1 MKYTDDQLIDAV
13 KNSYSYLEVTRNL
26 GLVKPGNYYSLK
38 ANIQRLNIDI
48 SHFRSPKERAKIA
61 SQKRTKMSN
70 NDIFT
75 KDSKTYYGL
84 VKRRIISDNL
94 MKYICALCNINTW
107 NGKALTL
114 QMDHINGNKTDH
126 RLENLRFL
134 CPNCHSQTDTYC
146 GRNVKT
152 RQQKYCKCG
161 SKIDYNSKLCN
172 PCNGKLKIGKN
183 CKINWPPL
191 DQLLSML
198 ASSNYTKVSKELGVS
213 DNAIRKHIR
222 THQ

>member
-26 GLVKPGNYYSLK
+26 GLIRPSNYYSLK
-38 ANIQRLNIDI
+38 RNIIRLNLNT
-48 SHFRSPKERAKIA
+48 SHFHTPKERASRNPKPKKLDN
-61 SQKRTKMSN
+61 SE
-70 NDIFT
+70 IFT
-75 KDSKTYYGL
+75 KDSTVHYATAKQ
-84 VKRRIISDNL
+84 RIIKHKIIDY
-94 MKYICALCNINTW
+94 KCNICGITNW
-107 NGKALTL
+107 NNKIITL
-114 QMDHINGNKTDH
+114 QLDHINGVKNDH
-126 RLENLRFL
+126 RIENLRFL

-161 SKIDYNSKLCN
+161 SKISYDSKLCN
-172 PCNGKLKIGKN
+172 ICNGKLRLGKN
-183 CKINWPPL
+183 CKIKWPPL